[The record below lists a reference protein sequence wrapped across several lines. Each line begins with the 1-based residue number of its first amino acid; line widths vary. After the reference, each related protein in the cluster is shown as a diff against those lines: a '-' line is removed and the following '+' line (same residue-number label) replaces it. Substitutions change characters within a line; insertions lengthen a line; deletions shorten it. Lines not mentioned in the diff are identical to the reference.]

1 MQTRTIIFATL
12 ILAATAFALAA
23 GPGLA
28 SGDRGQQVRKIFE
41 GSIDPRGP
49 GCAVSIARGGV
60 VEFEDAWGLAD
71 INGSV
76 PNWIGTIFEAG
87 SVSKQFTA
95 AAVAVLVAQGRLA
108 LDDDVRRYVPE
119 MRTYGRPITVRML
132 LTHTSGIRN
141 WDDLVELA
149 GRPREDASG
158 LSQADALAIILRQ
171 SELNFPPGEEYLYS
185 NSNYVLAASIV
196 ERVSGEPFPSFSK
209 RAVFAPA
216 GMSHTQWRDDYR
228 RPVPGRATA
237 YTPSSNG
244 VLDVD
249 MPEESV
255 IGPGGLLTTIG
266 DLQRWNALLER
277 PESAAARWVHLL
289 TQTRGALV
297 DGTPIRYGL
306 GLEFDQ
312 LRGHEIISHAGA
324 TAGYR
329 GYLARVP
336 DQKLSAA
343 VLCNAGA
350 VNTED
355 AGPEFLSL
363 FIAPGASPASAG
375 AVLGSAPPDLAG
387 RYQNL
392 RTRALVTASID
403 GTGVHFNGGTGFRE
417 VAPGR
422 LVNGEGSRSLSV
434 ERNAEGLV
442 RRLVLTRIGNA
453 PAILVPV
460 AAWAPTAA
468 ALANFTGSYVS
479 DDVGVLWRI
488 SFDGGV
494 LRASGPRGETFL
506 LDPIYQD
513 AFNGRDTYWTLEFA
527 RDGAGRVDRIR
538 FYKTRTLG
546 VAFRRV
552 SQ

>member
-1 MQTRTIIFATL
+1 MQSHTNTLATII
-12 ILAATAFALAA
+12 IAAAAFTLAA
-23 GPGLA
+23 GSALA
-28 SGDRGQQVRKIFE
+28 SGDRTGQVRGIFQ
-41 GSIDPRGP
+41 GSSDPRGP
-49 GCAVSIARGGV
+49 GCAVSVVRNGA

-71 INGSV
+71 VGAGTPNGT
-76 PNWIGTIFEAG
+76 GTIFEAG

-95 AAVAVLVAQGRLA
+95 AAIAVLVAQGRLT
-108 LDDDVRRYVPE
+108 LDDDIRRYVPK
-119 MRTYGRPITVRML
+119 MRVYDRPITVRML

-185 NSNYVLAASIV
+185 NSNYVLAAAIV
-196 ERVSGEPFPSFSK
+196 ERVSGETFPSFSK
-209 RAVFAPA
+209 RALFAPA

-237 YTPSSNG
+237 YTPGDNG
-244 VLDVD
+244 ILNVD

-255 IGPGGLLTTIG
+255 IGPGGLLTTVG
-266 DLQRWNALLER
+266 DLQRWNALLDQ
-277 PESAAARWVHLL
+277 PKPAGRWVQLL

-312 LRGHEIISHAGA
+312 LRGHELVSHAGA

-329 GYLARVP
+329 AYLARMP

-363 FIAPGASPASAG
+363 FLAPEAQRPSTN
-375 AVLGSAPPDLAG
+375 AVPGSAPSDLAG

-392 RTRALVTASID
+392 RTRALVTATID

-417 VAPGR
+417 IAPGR
-422 LVNGEGSRSLSV
+422 LMNGDGSRTLTV
-434 ERNAEGLV
+434 ERNAQAVV

-460 AAWAPTAA
+460 ATWTPAAA
-468 ALANFTGSYVS
+468 ALAGFTGTYFS
-479 DDVGVLWRI
+479 DDIGVPWRI
-488 SFDGGV
+488 SFDNGV
-494 LRASGPRGETFL
+494 LRASGPRGETFQ

-513 AFNGRDTYWTLEFA
+513 AFSGRDAYWTLVFA
-527 RDGAGRVDRIR
+527 RDGASHVDRIR

-546 VAFRRV
+546 VEFRKV